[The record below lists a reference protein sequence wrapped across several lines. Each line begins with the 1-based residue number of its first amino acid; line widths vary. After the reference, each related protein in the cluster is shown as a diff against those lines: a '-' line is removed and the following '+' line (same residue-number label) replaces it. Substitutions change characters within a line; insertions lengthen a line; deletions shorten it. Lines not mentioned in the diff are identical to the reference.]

1 MTRDDVIQ
9 IVMSMTPPDDF
20 VDAQIDEKLLD
31 EFMPLFEAIAA
42 AERNACVLACRQVAN
57 ACTDSTDALS
67 VGINHGAISC
77 AIAIELRGGNK
88 CAAS

>member
-1 MTRDDVIQ
+1 MENSFGR
-9 IVMSMTPPDDF
+9 SMNK
-20 VDAQIDEKLLD
+20 DEVERLWHEAYVNGML
-31 EFMPLFEAIAA
+31 PFEQRERFANLVAA
-42 AERNACVLACRQVAN
+42 AERNACASACRQIAN
-57 ACTDSTDALS
+57 AYIDSTDALS